1 MFRRTVAKVKA
12 WIFDQPDRPR
22 IQHSDDSIG
31 EELPVGENLQF
42 EDDQSADR
50 RVLDKDS
57 ADEIVATWNLLNP
70 P

>member
-12 WIFDQPDRPR
+12 WIFARPGRPR
-22 IQHSDDSIG
+22 IQQSDDSIG

-50 RVLDKDS
+50 GVLDKDS